1 MVFTRV
7 EIDVAK
13 QIIKLGAVI
22 LITAIVLTILFNIG
36 DFVRIKT
43 NLKSVNF
50 VDDQKLTEIPI
61 EENKNV
67 VQELP
72 LSIEIPDNNIR
83 TNIVSPDT
91 TDIKILDNALK
102 QGAVYYPGSGFP
114 GSNNLLVFGHSTGF
128 KVVINKAYQ
137 VFNNIKNVKPGTL
150 IYVKTQSTVHVY
162 KTREVNKVS
171 KYTSWIQFK
180 SDTPILTLS
189 TCDSFGKASDR
200 YVLVADYVG
209 VK

>member
-1 MVFTRV
+1 MVFTKL
-7 EIDVAK
+7 EIDIAK
-13 QIIKLGAVI
+13 QILKIGFIIIISVI
-22 LITAIVLTILFNIG
+22 IVNVLFNIG
-36 DFVRIKT
+36 DFVKIK
-43 NLKSVNF
+43 NNIKSVNF
-50 VDDQKLTEIPI
+50 VNDQKLKENIIEDTKPI
-61 EENKNV
+61 

-72 LSIEIPDNNIR
+72 LSIEIPDNSIY
-83 TNIVSPDT
+83 TKVVSPNT
-91 TDIKILDNALK
+91 TDIKLLDSALK

-114 GSNNLLVFGHSTGF
+114 GSNNTLIFGHSTGF

-137 VFNNIKNVKPGTL
+137 AFNNIKNVKPGTL
-150 IYVKTQSTVHVY
+150 IYVKTQSKIHVY
-162 KTREVNKVS
+162 KAREVNKVS